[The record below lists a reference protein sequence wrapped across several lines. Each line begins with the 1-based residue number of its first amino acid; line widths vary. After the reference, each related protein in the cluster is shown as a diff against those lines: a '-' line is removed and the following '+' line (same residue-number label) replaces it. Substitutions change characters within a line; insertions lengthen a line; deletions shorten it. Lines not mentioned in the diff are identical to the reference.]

1 MLLYNLPAFADNDV
15 DAFLNGVARANNLL
29 KKVGTLIFSAP
40 RALLAQPKTAEPDKI
55 LAAHV
60 VLRDWNTGNFPRFT
74 LPPTSSPASSAA
86 DTGFAKAYS
95 KDDGILLR
103 LRTRSELKKSGGL
116 IGMSSGEICKRT
128 LILDTERTSPE
139 DSGPSGD
146 EDEVEELLDFYGN
159 DGDDEDEDGDEGEDE
174 DEEESEDEGGDKDKQ
189 EDEEEPDIEPPP
201 LPSKRKR
208 PAEPSAPKKRVAF
221 DLQKSVKNTRLQ
233 SKHALLNPG
242 IKKPTLISKKQ
253 R

>member
-1 MLLYNLPAFADNDV
+1 M
-15 DAFLNGVARANNLL
+15 DAFLNGVARSNNLL
-29 KKVGTLIFSAP
+29 KKVCTLIFSAL
-40 RALLAQPKTAEPDKI
+40 RASLTQPKTAGPDKI

-60 VLRDWNTGNFPRFT
+60 VLRDWNTGNFPRFII
-74 LPPTSSPASSAA
+74 PPTSSPA
-86 DTGFAKAYS
+86 DTAFA
-95 KDDGILLR
+95 KDDGVFLR
-103 LRTRSELKKSGGL
+103 LGTRSKLRKSGGL
-116 IGMSSGEICKRT
+116 IRMNSGEICKRT
-128 LILDTERTSPE
+128 LILDAEWTSPE

-233 SKHALLNPG
+233 SKHALPNPG